1 MSYIYSRKEEKKDKK
16 PVSLWWTF
24 VPIFFGALGGLV
36 AWRLTKHKHNEMAL
50 VLLVLGIA
58 FTVVIIP
65 FYIWILTLYFS

>member
-1 MSYIYSRKEEKKDKK
+1 MNEEREEERR

-24 VPIFFGALGGLV
+24 VPIFLGALGGVV
-36 AWRLTKHKHNEMAL
+36 AWKLTKHRHNEMAMI
-50 VLLVLGIA
+50 LLVLGIA